1 MSKDRYESPLS
12 SRYASD
18 EMQFLFSAQHKFSTW
33 RKLWV
38 ILAESEMELGLPITR
53 EQVAEL
59 AARTEDID
67 FEKAAE
73 YERRLRHD
81 VMAHVHAYGDACPKA
96 RPILHLGATS
106 CYVGDNTD
114 ILILKDALTLLRQ
127 KVAAVAKTLCVF
139 AQKYAALPTL
149 AFTHFQPAQPTTV
162 GKRAALWV
170 NDLLFDL
177 EELDFVLST
186 LKPLGSKGTTGTQAS
201 FLELFE
207 GDYEKVKKLDLLV
220 TQKMGFD
227 APVAVSG
234 QTYSRKTDSRALN
247 VLSQIAQSAA
257 KFSNDLRLLA
267 HMKEV
272 EEPFEKEQ
280 VGSSAMAYKR
290 NPMRSE
296 RMASLARY
304 VMTDAQ
310 NAAFTAASQ
319 WFERTLDDSAN
330 KRIAVAEAFLA
341 ADAVLSLYQNIASGL
356 VVYEKVI
363 AANLAAELPFM
374 ATENILMD
382 AVKAGGDRQA
392 LHERIRLHS
401 LEAARMVKE
410 EGRPNDLAARIAR
423 DEAFG
428 MTEAEIQNSL
438 KPENFIGCAAMQTR
452 EFIESAALPMLSKY
466 EAPARE
472 AKVNL

>member
-1 MSKDRYESPLS
+1 
-12 SRYASD
+12 
-18 EMQFLFSAQHKFSTW
+18 
-33 RKLWV
+33 
-38 ILAESEMELGLPITR
+38 
-53 EQVAEL
+53 
-59 AARTEDID
+59 
-67 FEKAAE
+67 
-73 YERRLRHD
+73 
-81 VMAHVHAYGDACPKA
+81 
-96 RPILHLGATS
+96 
-106 CYVGDNTD
+106 
-114 ILILKDALTLLRQ
+114 
-127 KVAAVAKTLCVF
+127 
-139 AQKYAALPTL
+139 
-149 AFTHFQPAQPTTV
+149 
-162 GKRAALWV
+162 
-170 NDLLFDL
+170 
-177 EELDFVLST
+177 
-186 LKPLGSKGTTGTQAS
+186 
-201 FLELFE
+201 
-207 GDYEKVKKLDLLV
+207 
-220 TQKMGFD
+220 MGFD